1 MDLIPQTP
9 PPVNPTLWSPVPTPL
24 PQKWIEISERLARGA
39 RGKPRPYIME
49 TKYDA
54 RRVGNLLRSWGLPW
68 DVVMAGYLWEYDKE
82 EIRSYQL
89 SDTERVI
96 GHMLHTTTYLGNI
109 KNDILPPLLTPPFDD
124 LGGLLIA
131 VAIYYE
137 AFRMLKKLSNN
148 ELLHRTLHSDIERT
162 RRTLISI
169 AKRLGM
175 WDFKREVEDV
185 TEQLLN
191 PSKFAEMSEEYER
204 ILKQDEGVLE
214 DTRQWL
220 IDTYYKTTGDPIMIL
235 CNACSIGGLK
245 RRIQDAYI
253 AQLSEEGRLR
263 GFDLVTFETIV
274 PTVKECYAALGIL
287 SQLGVIQQMND
298 QISTPKT
305 NGFSRIILDLQ
316 LERQGPFTQSLKWVE
331 GQTLLCKIQI
341 ATPAMQAVT
350 RFGVLY
356 PDYYKLYA
364 EPIRKEAGT
373 HVSLAHVWQNES
385 GTIFPTLYKN
395 ITTSHHG
402 ADNKSPIIVYES
414 KSRKPIALKK
424 GATVLDF
431 AYTLDQSIGAHA
443 VYALVNNRNAPLYR
457 ILDADDIIEIITST
471 EIQAKESWLQP
482 GYATSSAVRKQ
493 IRKSLHDRR
502 GYKLLSQELERY
514 HHILPPEVL
523 EEHLSTLV
531 KQHSLGTVQEYLERL
546 DPTEEMIYTP
556 FWAAQEIMQRLA
568 DHNGGLMSLDG
579 RTNWVPVIDTQL
591 REDKRYFHQQRLC
604 NICQPNYPYDR
615 KIMGRIRKRDHMLV
629 VHKDSCPSLLE
640 HPNSSGSSLLPMT
653 WQRQPMFRVT
663 FYIAAQDRRGLV
675 LDLVRLL
682 RRHYC
687 DLLSINAEAR
697 TKYGEARIRF
707 TIEAHSYTEVID
719 IWQALYRIDNV
730 TKADL
735 DASATP
741 LQVYDHLQQL
751 RQQKE
756 SIPQLSLSEFL
767 EEPLAPESRSVML
780 ENPFDISHPPTPNMF
795 FGRSAEIE
803 KMKRELCDAPR
814 GRALVLHGPRRSGKT
829 SICTNFLE
837 NQIQPPFWGVLFSLL
852 SYVEHDEETILEK
865 IADAISEQFR
875 KQLHQSG
882 PSWEDFHDTDP
893 QDHFRKFLE
902 YCLDQTP
909 HSRLILILDEFGG
922 AIESHKRRILHDRF
936 FPFWKELMDRI
947 SQLSLVF
954 VLPTSSHNWLT
965 SKKFNN
971 VFSFAGTLPLEF
983 LDTNSARELLV
994 DPLQE
999 QGIQVISTTAALA
1012 VKLTGGNPY
1021 YMALIGR
1028 ELISYLNREINQQ
1041 RITDRDLRLITDQLI
1056 QPGTHQ
1062 YFDYLRGE
1070 LQSEIE
1076 MRLVQGLVEITS
1088 RTRESKVQFKRLASW
1103 LNLSPSVA
1111 RRHLDRL
1118 RDGLILNEIGSLS
1131 NPYYS
1136 FKIELIRKWL
1146 TRNQWFFLNE
1156 RRG

>member
-1 MDLIPQTP
+1 MDLKPEMS
-9 PPVNPTLWSPVPTPL
+9 PPVNLTMWSPLPTSL
-24 PQKWIEISERLARGA
+24 PQIWVEISERLARGA
-39 RGKPRPYIME
+39 RGKPRPYIVE

-54 RRVGNLLRSWGLPW
+54 QRVGNRLHLWGLPW
-68 DVVMAGYLWEYDKE
+68 DVVMAGYLWEYDRE

-96 GHMLHTTTYLGNI
+96 GHVLYATTYLGNI
-109 KNDILPPLLTPPFDD
+109 RNDILPPLLTPPFDD

-137 AFRMLKKLSNN
+137 AFLTLRELSNN
-148 ELLHRTLHSDIERT
+148 QPLPRTLRSEIERI

-175 WDFKREVEDV
+175 WDFKREVEDI

-191 PSKFAEMSEEYER
+191 PSKFAEMSVEYER
-204 ILKQDEGVLE
+204 ILKQDECMLE
-214 DTRQWL
+214 DMRQWL
-220 IDTYYKTTGDPIMIL
+220 IDTYYTATGHPIMVL

-245 RRIQDAYI
+245 RRIQDTNI
-253 AQLSEEGRLR
+253 AQLSEENRLR

-274 PTVKECYAALGIL
+274 PTVEECYAAQGVLSHLGF
-287 SQLGVIQQMND
+287 IQQMND
-298 QISTPKT
+298 QIASPKT

-316 LERQGPFTQSLKWVE
+316 LERQGPFTQSLKRMEW
-331 GQTLLCKIQI
+331 QTLLCKIQI
-341 ATPAMQAVT
+341 ATPVLQAISQ
-350 RFGVLY
+350 FGVLY
-356 PDYYKLYA
+356 PDYYKLYT

-373 HVSLAHVWQNES
+373 HLSLAHVWHNES
-385 GTIFPTLYKN
+385 GTVFSTLYQN
-395 ITTSHHG
+395 ITTNHHR
-402 ADNKSPIIVYES
+402 ANNKSPIIVYES

-457 ILDADDIIEIITST
+457 ILDADDIVEIIIST

-482 GYATSSAVRKQ
+482 GHATSSAVRKQ

-546 DPTEEMIYTP
+546 DPTEETFYTP
-556 FWAAQEIMQRLA
+556 VWAAQEIMQRLA
-568 DHNGGLMSLDG
+568 DHNGALMPLDG

-591 REDKRYFHQQRLC
+591 REDKIYFHQQRFC
-604 NICQPNYPYDR
+604 NICQPNYPHDR
-615 KIMGRIRKRDHMLV
+615 KIMGRVRKRDRMLV
-629 VHKDSCPSLLE
+629 VHKESCPSLLE
-640 HPNSSGSSLLPMT
+640 HPSNSTSSLLPMT
-653 WQRQPMFRVT
+653 WQRLPVFRVT
-663 FYIAAQDRRGLV
+663 FYIAAQDRMGLV

-682 RRHYC
+682 RRHHC
-687 DLLSINAEAR
+687 DLLSINAEAH

-719 IWQALYRIDNV
+719 IWKALYRIDNV

-735 DASATP
+735 DVSATP
-741 LQVYDHLQQL
+741 LQVYDRLQQL

-767 EEPLAPESRSVML
+767 EEPAIPEPRSVML
-780 ENPFDISHPPTPNMF
+780 ENPFDISHPPTPKMF

-803 KMKRELCDAPR
+803 KMQRELCDAPQ

-829 SICTNFLE
+829 SICANFLE
-837 NQIQPPFWGVLFSLL
+837 NQVQPPFWGALFSLL

-865 IADAISEQFR
+865 IADAISEQFH

-882 PSWEDFHDTDP
+882 PLWDDFYDADP

-902 YCLDQTP
+902 CCLDQVP

-922 AIESHKRRILHDRF
+922 AIESYKRSILHDRF
-936 FPFWKELMDRI
+936 FTFWKELMDRI

-983 LDTNSARELLV
+983 LDTNSARQLLV

-999 QGIQVISTTAALA
+999 QSIQVISTTAALA

-1021 YMALIGR
+1021 YVALMGR

-1062 YFDYLRGE
+1062 YFDYVRGE

-1076 MRLVQGLVEITS
+1076 MRLIQGLVEITS

-1103 LNLSPSVA
+1103 LNLSPFVA

-1156 RRG
+1156 HRG

>member
-1 MDLIPQTP
+1 MDLRSQKPSP
-9 PPVNPTLWSPVPTPL
+9 GNLNSWSPAPSSL
-24 PQKWIEISERLARGA
+24 PPNWIEVSERLARGA

-49 TKYDA
+49 SKYDA
-54 RRVGNLLRSWGLPW
+54 QRIGNRLRSWGIPW
-68 DVVMAGYLWEYDKE
+68 DVVMAGYLWGYDRE

-96 GHMLHTTTYLGNI
+96 GHILHATTYLGNI
-109 KNDILPPLLTPPFDD
+109 RNDILPPLLEPPFDD

-137 AFRMLKKLSNN
+137 AFRALREQSNN
-148 ELLHRTLHSDIERT
+148 MPLQRTLRSDIERT

-185 TEQLLN
+185 TEQLLK
-191 PSKFAEMSEEYER
+191 PSEFTEMSEEYER
-204 ILKQDEGVLE
+204 ILKQDERALE

-220 IDTYYKTTGDPIMIL
+220 IDIYNKTTGDPIMVL

-245 RRIQDAYI
+245 RRIQDANI
-253 AQLSEEGRLR
+253 AQLSEEGLLR

-274 PTVKECYAALGIL
+274 PTVKECYAALGVL

-298 QISTPKT
+298 EISSPKT
-305 NGFSRIILDLQ
+305 NGFSRIILDLR
-316 LERQGPFTQSLKWVE
+316 LERQGPFTQSLEWME
-331 GQTLLCKIQI
+331 EQTILCKVQI
-341 ATPAMQAVT
+341 ATPVMQAVT

-356 PDYYKLYA
+356 PEYYKLYT

-385 GTIFPTLYKN
+385 GTVFPTLYKN
-395 ITTSHHG
+395 ITSSYHR

-457 ILDADDIIEIITST
+457 ILDADDIVEIITST

-482 GYATSSAVRKQ
+482 SYATISAVRKQ
-493 IRKSLHDRR
+493 IGKSLHDRR

-523 EEHLSTLV
+523 EEQLDTLV
-531 KQHSLGTVQEYLERL
+531 KQHSLGTVQKYLERL
-546 DPTEEMIYTP
+546 DPTEETIYTP
-556 FWAAQEIMQRLA
+556 IWAAQEIMQRLA
-568 DHNGGLMSLDG
+568 DHNGSLMPFDG
-579 RTNWVPVIDTQL
+579 RTNWVPVIDAQL
-591 REDKRYFHQQRLC
+591 KGNKRYFHQQRLC

-615 KIMGRIRKRDHMLV
+615 KIMGRVRRRDQMLV

-640 HPNSSGSSLLPMT
+640 HPSNSGASLLPMI

-663 FYIAAQDRRGLV
+663 FYVAAQDRRGLV

-682 RRHYC
+682 RRPYC
-687 DLLSINAEAR
+687 DLLSINAEAH

-707 TIEAHSYTEVID
+707 TIEVHSYTEVID
-719 IWQALYRIDNV
+719 IWQALYRVDNV

-767 EEPLAPESRSVML
+767 EEPATPELRSVLL
-780 ENPFDISHPPTPNMF
+780 ENPFDISHPPTPKMF

-803 KMKRELCDAPR
+803 KMQRELCDAPR

-829 SICTNFLE
+829 SICANFLE
-837 NQIQPPFWGVLFSLL
+837 NQVQPPFWGVLFSLL
-852 SYVEHDEETILEK
+852 SCVEHDEETILEK
-865 IADAISEQFR
+865 IAEAISEQFR
-875 KQLHQSG
+875 RQFHQPG
-882 PSWEDFHDTDP
+882 PSWDDFYDADP
-893 QDHFRKFLE
+893 QDRFRKFLE
-902 YCLDQTP
+902 YCLERMP

-922 AIESHKRRILHDRF
+922 AIESYKRHILHERF
-936 FPFWKELMDRI
+936 FTFWKELMDRI
-947 SQLSLVF
+947 LQLSLVF

-971 VFSFAGTLPLEF
+971 VFSFVGTLPLEF
-983 LDTNSARELLV
+983 LDISSARQLLV
-994 DPLQE
+994 EPLQE
-999 QGIQVISTTAALA
+999 QNIQVISTTGVLA

-1021 YMALIGR
+1021 YLALIGR
-1028 ELISYLNREINQQ
+1028 ELISFLNREINQQ
-1041 RITDRDLRLITDQLI
+1041 RINDRDLRLVVDQLI

-1103 LNLSPSVA
+1103 LNLSLPAA

-1118 RDGLILNEIGSLS
+1118 RDGLILNEVGSLS

-1136 FKIELIRKWL
+1136 FKVELIRKWL
-1146 TRNQWFFLNE
+1146 ARNQWFFLNE
-1156 RRG
+1156 KHG

>member
-1 MDLIPQTP
+1 M
-9 PPVNPTLWSPVPTPL
+9 
-24 PQKWIEISERLARGA
+24 EI
-39 RGKPRPYIME
+39 KF
-49 TKYDA
+49 DA
-54 RRVGNLLRSWGLPW
+54 QRVGSRLRSWGLPW
-68 DVVMAGYLWEYDKE
+68 DVVMAGYLWGYDKE

-96 GHMLHTTTYLGNI
+96 SHVLHATTYMGNI
-109 KNDILPPLLTPPFDD
+109 RNDILPPLLTPPFDD

-131 VAIYYE
+131 IAIYIE
-137 AFRMLKKLSNN
+137 AFRTLRELSKN
-148 ELLHRTLHSDIERT
+148 EPLHRALRSDIERT

-204 ILKQDEGVLE
+204 ILKQDERVLE
-214 DTRQWL
+214 DMRQWL
-220 IDTYYKTTGDPIMIL
+220 IDIYYKTTGDPIMVL

-245 RRIQDAYI
+245 RRIQDTNI

-287 SQLGVIQQMND
+287 SQLGFIQQMND

-316 LERQGPFTQSLKWVE
+316 LERQGPFTQSLKYLD

-341 ATPAMQAVT
+341 ATPVMQAIT
-350 RFGVLY
+350 RFGVLF
-356 PDYYKLYA
+356 PGYYKLYT

-373 HVSLAHVWQNES
+373 HISLTQVWQNES
-385 GTIFPTLYKN
+385 GTVFPTLYKN
-395 ITTSHHG
+395 ITTSDHP

-482 GYATSSAVRKQ
+482 GQSTISAVRKQ

-523 EEHLSTLV
+523 EEQLGTLV
-531 KQHSLGTVQEYLERL
+531 KQHSLGIVQEYLERL

-556 FWAAQEIMQRLA
+556 IWAAQEIMQRLA
-568 DHNGGLMSLDG
+568 DHNGSLLILDG
-579 RTNWVPVIDTQL
+579 RTNWVPVIDTQFK
-591 REDKRYFHQQRLC
+591 EDKRYFHQQRLC
-604 NICQPNYPYDR
+604 NICQPNYPHDR
-615 KIMGRIRKRDHMLV
+615 KIMGRVRRRDHMLV

-640 HPNSSGSSLLPMT
+640 HPSSSSSSLLPMT

-663 FYIAAQDRRGLV
+663 FYIAAQDRNGLI

-687 DLLSINAEAR
+687 DLLSINAEAY

-735 DASATP
+735 DASETP

-767 EEPLAPESRSVML
+767 EEPAAPEPRSVML
-780 ENPFDISHPPTPNMF
+780 ENPFDISHPPTQKMF

-803 KMKRELCDAPR
+803 KMQRELCDAPQ

-829 SICTNFLE
+829 SICAGFLE
-837 NQIQPPFWGVLFSLL
+837 NQVQPPFWGVLFSLL
-852 SYVEHDEETILEK
+852 SHVEHDEETILEK
-865 IADAISEQFR
+865 IADAISEQFH
-875 KQLHQSG
+875 KQLHQSR
-882 PSWEDFHDTDP
+882 PSWDDFHDTDS
-893 QDHFRKFLE
+893 QDRFRKFLE
-902 YCLDQTP
+902 YCLDQVP

-922 AIESHKRRILHDRF
+922 AFEAYKRRILHDRF
-936 FPFWKELMDRI
+936 FTLWKNLMERI

-971 VFSFAGTLPLEF
+971 IFSFAGTLPLEF
-983 LDTNSARELLV
+983 LDTNSARQLLV

-999 QGIQVISTTAALA
+999 QSIQVISTTGALA

-1062 YFDYLRGE
+1062 YFDYLQGE

-1076 MRLVQGLVEITS
+1076 MRLIQGLVEITS
-1088 RTRESKVQFKRLASW
+1088 RTRESKVQFKKLASW
-1103 LNLSPSVA
+1103 LNLSFPVA

-1146 TRNQWFFLNE
+1146 ARNQWFFLNE
-1156 RRG
+1156 QRR